1 MEGTKRAAQDTTR
14 RPVCG
19 MDMGLRAVRILSAS
33 FVLAALLNGVAGQS
47 SIGLTLPETVNT
59 IVGDPVTLPATFQTN
74 RRIMTVSWV
83 KVQTE
88 TIKRTSVLTYYP
100 LLGSSEAH
108 GTYQGRAELVGRAS
122 LKLSTTELG
131 DEGTY
136 VLSIVVQGLGTEE
149 GAVRLNLLVPPK
161 VTVGPSNPYVTSAGR
176 TATLSCTVK
185 DAKPNITSLHWEK
198 NSVRIDSEKFDTKY
212 SGGNLRSPDLAIRHV
227 TRADGGLYKCVTN
240 HVVRS
245 TSATLKVEVLYA
257 ATILTVSDS
266 LAAVT
271 SERVILQ
278 CVAEGNPPPDI
289 TWMRNGVRLR
299 SVTRTV
305 SHDTTRAGSVVLQNV
320 QMNATGTYVCTASN
334 GVGKSDIKSLQLSV
348 KAFRSTMDENTIAI
362 LVGSIAGGLWLLIC
376 LGLSVY
382 FFRRRRDRAEK
393 KRFSFYYNMG
403 RGQADATDSKAGE
416 ETLEVTRHPNLQP
429 PAKTVSQKG
438 PYAGIETIRRTTK
451 GKVRRYAQVLYAY
464 HAQEEN
470 ELYMET
476 GDVIE
481 VLEGEDG
488 GWCLGY
494 LKGRIGLFPSNY
506 VKFLSASQVSAAKI
520 RELYSDASKKQGKS
534 SI

>member
-1 MEGTKRAAQDTTR
+1 MDTRMRTFLI
-14 RPVCG
+14 VTVSCVLTS
-19 MDMGLRAVRILSAS
+19 LRY
-33 FVLAALLNGVAGQS
+33 GVSGQS
-47 SIGLTLPETVNT
+47 SIGLTLPKSVNT
-59 IVGDPVTLPATFQTN
+59 IVGDPVTLPATFQTS
-74 RRIMTVSWV
+74 RRIISVSWV
-83 KVQTE
+83 KVKTE
-88 TIKRTSVLTYYP
+88 TKRTSVLSYYP

-108 GTYQGRAELVGRAS
+108 GSYEGRAELVGRAS
-122 LKLSTTELG
+122 LKLSRTEVG

-149 GAVRLNLLVPPK
+149 GAVKLNLLVPPK

-185 DAKPNITSLHWEK
+185 DAKPNVTSLHWEK
-198 NSVRIDSEKFDTKY
+198 NSVKIDSEKFDTKY

-348 KAFRSTMDENTIAI
+348 KAFRSSMDENTIAI
-362 LVGSIAGGLWLLIC
+362 LVGSIAGGLWLFIC
-376 LGLSVY
+376 LGLTVY

-403 RGQADATDSKAGE
+403 RGQADAADSKAGE
-416 ETLEVTRHPNLQP
+416 ETLEVTRHPNLQT
-429 PAKTVSQKG
+429 PAKTVSVSQKG

>member
-1 MEGTKRAAQDTTR
+1 M
-14 RPVCG
+14 VS
-19 MDMGLRAVRILSAS
+19 LST
-33 FVLAALLNGVAGQS
+33 VIMYGGKGQGVAGQS

-88 TIKRTSVLTYYP
+88 TKRISVLSYYP

-149 GAVRLNLLVPPK
+149 GAVKLNLL
-161 VTVGPSNPYVTSAGR
+161 
-176 TATLSCTVK
+176 VK